1 MTTKIT
7 SAIDSTTRAMAR
19 MRAARGGGS
28 SGKDSVKDGTKDT
41 RGNLLTRITTR
52 SGSKERRQRRVSAL
66 DEEQDEEPD
75 EEDGTNDEE
84 GKNATA
90 TATAA
95 TIAVVAV
102 ETEVVNDNHL
112 YTIPDEYKKH
122 QQDTEPMLH
131 YLTLIS
137 EEEEALSTL
146 LQAAQKDIRLHQ
158 ARIKASIKNEVSLV
172 KEYSVHSD
180 HIYQE
185 RLQRKESRLVTYT
198 SLQKDAKL
206 ILLELED
213 DKKALLTQAERI
225 QVKLARWQRAL
236 ELYVYCP
243 KQVHLDL
250 LGLLEKLLEG
260 TSEVKLSVAPNMDRK
275 PTSHTCI
282 LTLTLTFT
290 YSYNV
295 IAGRRTIT
303 SPFSSLSHVP
313 NIG

>member
-19 MRAARGGGS
+19 MRAARGGG
-28 SGKDSVKDGTKDT
+28 KDSVKDGNKDS
-41 RGNLLTRITTR
+41 RGNILTRITTR

-75 EEDGTNDEE
+75 EEDETNDEE

-90 TATAA
+90 TVIAA
-95 TIAVVAV
+95 AAAVVM
-102 ETEVVNDNHL
+102 EVANDNHL

-122 QQDTEPMLH
+122 HQDTEPMLH

-137 EEEEALSTL
+137 EEEESLSTL

-158 ARIKASIKNEVSLV
+158 ARIKASIKNEVALV

-180 HIYQE
+180 HVYQD

-198 SLQKDAKL
+198 SLQKDATL
-206 ILLELED
+206 ILHELED

-260 TSEVKLSVAPNMDRK
+260 TSEVKLLVVM
-275 PTSHTCI
+275 T
-282 LTLTLTFT
+282 
-290 YSYNV
+290 
-295 IAGRRTIT
+295 
-303 SPFSSLSHVP
+303 
-313 NIG
+313 